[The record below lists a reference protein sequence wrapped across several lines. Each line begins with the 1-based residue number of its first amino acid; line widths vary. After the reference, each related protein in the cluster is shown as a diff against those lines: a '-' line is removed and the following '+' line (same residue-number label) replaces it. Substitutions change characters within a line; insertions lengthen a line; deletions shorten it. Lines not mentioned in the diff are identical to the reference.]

1 MLDIYDT
8 KNTKALQ
15 RPCALLHYD
24 YHQINLVVKRS
35 KTLKKK
41 VLLFGRSLYIF
52 SETNPFRK
60 FVSKII
66 NYWLFEW
73 LIIFLIIVSTITLAF
88 EHPFDDP
95 DSEKVEVLEQIDL
108 AMTSIFCVEA
118 LLKIIA
124 LGFLFNGPKSY
135 LHDSWNI
142 LDFIIVAFSVVSLSI
157 ETDLSFI
164 KVLRVARILRPLRLI

>member
-1 MLDIYDT
+1 MLGVYDT

-60 FVSKII
+60 FVSKIT

-95 DSEKVEVLEQIDL
+95 DSEKVEVLKQIDL
-108 AMTSIFCVEA
+108 VMTSIFCAEA

-142 LDFIIVAFSVVSLSI
+142 LDFMIVAFSVVSLSI